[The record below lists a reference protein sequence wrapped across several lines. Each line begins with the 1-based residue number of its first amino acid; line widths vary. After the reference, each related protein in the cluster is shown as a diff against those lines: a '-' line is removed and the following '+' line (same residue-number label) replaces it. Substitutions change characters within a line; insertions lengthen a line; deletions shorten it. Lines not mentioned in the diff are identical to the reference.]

1 VDELRKDPTRGQ
13 WVLIRPKAPAPDEG
27 PCPYCPGA
35 ESLSGAEI
43 AAYRKEGSPANAPDW
58 TVRVVPESDAYFRIE
73 WELAREGVGMFDMI
87 TPRGASELIIESPR
101 HDDTPASMSPEQ
113 MERVLWMYRDR
124 LLDLKRDGQI
134 RDILVSRRH
143 RKPGV
148 APHHPYSRVTAIPI
162 VFDET
167 RRELREAREYYQ
179 YKRRCLYC
187 DMLRQE
193 VSAEERVAR
202 LTPSFVALQPYAPRG
217 ALETWILPR
226 RHACSFE
233 ESLTAET
240 APDLARLLSEYFR
253 ILTHKFGDPGYELA
267 LHTAPNLRSRILQ
280 GEWTT
285 IRDDYHWHFELVGQ
299 PERANRI
306 GGILV
311 TETSPEQVAAEL
323 RLAWE
328 TISQG

>member
-1 VDELRKDPTRGQ
+1 MDELRKDPTRGQ
-13 WVLIRPKAPAPDEG
+13 WVLIRPKAQLSSDG

-43 AAYRKEGSPANAPDW
+43 AAYRKEGSPPNSPDW
-58 TVRVVPESDAYFRIE
+58 TVRVVPEHDAYFRIE

-101 HDDTPASMSPEQ
+101 HDDTPATMSQEHL
-113 MERVLWMYRDR
+113 EAVLWMYRDR

-143 RKPGV
+143 RKTGV
-148 APHHPYSRVTAIPI
+148 PPHHPYSRVTAIPI

-187 DMLRQE
+187 DILRQE
-193 VSAEERVAR
+193 IAAEERVVK
-202 LTPSFVALQPYAPRG
+202 LTPRFAALVPYAARG
-217 ALETWILPR
+217 PAELWILPR
-226 RHACSFE
+226 QHACSFE
-233 ESLTAET
+233 ESLTADS
-240 APDLARLLSEYFR
+240 ARDLARLLADAYAGLARAFD
-253 ILTHKFGDPGYELA
+253 DPGYEMV

-280 GEWTT
+280 GDWAT
-285 IRDDYHWHFELVGQ
+285 IRDDYHWHIEIMAQ
-299 PERANRI
+299 PERINRL
-306 GGILV
+306 GGIFV
-311 TETSPEQVAAEL
+311 TEIAPEGTAQAL
-323 RLAWE
+323 REAWR
-328 TISQG
+328 

>member
-13 WVLIRPKAPAPDEG
+13 WVLIRPKGESGLDG

-35 ESLSGAEI
+35 ESLSGGEI
-43 AAYRKEGSPANAPDW
+43 AAYRKQGSPPNSPDW
-58 TVRVVPESDAYFRIE
+58 TVRVVPEADAYFRIE

-101 HDDTPASMSPEQ
+101 HDDTPATMPLEQ
-113 MERVLWMYRDR
+113 IEAVLWMYRDR

-134 RDILVSRRH
+134 RDILISRRH

-148 APHHPYSRVTAIPI
+148 PVHHPYSRVTAIPI

-187 DMLRQE
+187 DILRQE
-193 VSAEERVAR
+193 ISAEERLVR
-202 LTPSFVALQPYAPRG
+202 LTPRFAALVPYAPRG
-217 ALETWILPR
+217 PEELWIFPR
-226 RHACSFE
+226 QHACSFE
-233 ESLTAET
+233 DSLTADS
-240 APDLARLLSEYFR
+240 ARDLARLLSDA
-253 ILTHKFGDPGYELA
+253 FGALARTFDDPSYEME

-280 GEWTT
+280 GDWAT
-285 IRDDYHWHFELVGQ
+285 IRDDYHWHIEIVAQ
-299 PERANRI
+299 PERVNRL
-306 GGILV
+306 GGIFINENAPEV
-311 TETSPEQVAAEL
+311 TAAAF
-323 RLAWE
+323 RDAWDRR
-328 TISQG
+328 

>member
-13 WVLIRPKAPAPDEG
+13 WVLIRPKAGPQIDD

-35 ESLSGAEI
+35 EHVTGGEI
-43 AAYRKEGSPANAPDW
+43 AAYRKEGSAPNSPDW
-58 TVRVVPESDAYFRIE
+58 TVRVVPETDAYFRIE
-73 WELAREGVGMFDMI
+73 WELIREGVGMFDMI

-101 HDDTPASMSPEQ
+101 HDDTPATMPLDQ
-113 MERVLWMYRDR
+113 MEAVLWMYRDR

-148 APHHPYSRVTAIPI
+148 PAHHPYSRVTAIPI

-187 DMLRQE
+187 DILRQE
-193 VSAEERVAR
+193 TTAEARVVK
-202 LTPSFVALQPYAPRG
+202 LTTHFAALVPYAARSLLELWIVPRQ
-217 ALETWILPR
+217 
-226 RHACSFE
+226 HACSYE
-233 ESLTAET
+233 DSLTADSSR
-240 APDLARLLSEYFR
+240 DLARLLSDG
-253 ILTHKFGDPGYELA
+253 FGATARAFDDPGYEMA

-280 GEWTT
+280 GDWAT
-285 IRDDYHWHFELVGQ
+285 IRDDYHWHIEIVAQ
-299 PERANRI
+299 PERMNRL
-306 GGILV
+306 GGIFVNETAPEV
-311 TETSPEQVAAEL
+311 TAAVL
-323 RLAWE
+323 REAWP
-328 TISQG
+328 TG